1 MKNILFLGYKKKKT
15 KLINFLR
22 KKKFKVIELGN
33 RKLTETI
40 LKKDF
45 DLIVSFGY
53 KKIIKYLIIKKLKRP
68 IVNLHM
74 SYLPYNRGA
83 QPNFWSFVEDTPKG
97 ISIHEINGKIDSGPI
112 ILRKKINFQNLKNQT
127 LNSTYKVLFKEIE
140 NLFIKNFYNI
150 LDRRYKIKTLKTKG
164 TIHFKKDFPK
174 KINNWKIKIKDLK
187 QIL

>member
-1 MKNILFLGYKKKKT
+1 
-15 KLINFLR
+15 
-22 KKKFKVIELGN
+22 
-33 RKLTETI
+33 
-40 LKKDF
+40 
-45 DLIVSFGY
+45 
-53 KKIIKYLIIKKLKRP
+53 
-68 IVNLHM
+68 M